1 MTTETT
7 TTALPQLKEIFD
19 KLRQGSY
26 ITHEQGSLHSALAEN
41 YEAYKE
47 YFEPLGLNLIR
58 HPRDF
63 FYLHKEEAENTPPS
77 SSLAGIAVFSFIL
90 IEATANEGKPVVEY
104 LLTERFS
111 IAGLPHLQS
120 DRYKAHLRAVEIE
133 DEASLRKL
141 VKRMVNYGWVEYFP
155 DDTFRFLRPFHRVFD
170 KCQEISLAAENE
182 TRGVLDGAPP
192 EKKAI
197 DPELN

>member
-1 MTTETT
+1 MSE
-7 TTALPQLKEIFD
+7 LPQLKDIFD

-26 ITHEQGSLHSALAEN
+26 ITHEQGTLHAALADN

-63 FYLHKEEAENTPPS
+63 FYLHTEAAEGTPPS
-77 SSLAGIAVFSFIL
+77 MSLPPIAVFSFIL
-90 IEATANEGKPVVEY
+90 IEATANEGRPVEEY

-111 IAGLPHLQS
+111 VAGLPHLTT
-120 DRYKAHLRAVEIE
+120 DRYKAHLKAVGID

-141 VKRMVNYGWVEYFP
+141 VKSMVRLGWVEYFP

-170 KCQEISLAAENE
+170 KCQEISAAAEP
-182 TRGVLDGAPP
+182 GAQSVLVTD
-192 EKKAI
+192 EKEI
-197 DPELN
+197 DPEMN